1 MEEVRTAM
9 IKYPITFK
17 LNGRPVSVEA
27 PATINLLTLLRDYM
41 NITSPK
47 FGCEQGNCGACTVW
61 LDGEPV
67 NSCMVLAATIDG
79 REVTTVEGLGS
90 LEAPHPLQKAITEH
104 YGAQCGYCTPGM
116 IMSAAALLKKNKQ
129 PTRDDVVNAIVGN
142 VCRCTGYSKIIESVL
157 AAAEEMR

>member
-1 MEEVRTAM
+1 MGS
-9 IKYPITFK
+9 ITISFK
-17 LNGRPVSVEA
+17 LNGKKVSGEA
-27 PATINLLTLLRDYM
+27 PVQTNLLQFLREVM
-41 NITSPK
+41 SVTSPK

-67 NSCMVLAATIDG
+67 NSCMVLAATVEG
-79 REVTTVEGLGS
+79 REVTTVE
-90 LEAPHPLQKAITEH
+90 EPHPLQTAITEH

-129 PTRDDVVNAIVGN
+129 PTRDEVVNAIVGN
-142 VCRCTGYSKIIESVL
+142 VCRCTGYNKIVESVL